1 MSIQDFK
8 AQVAGQMAIR
18 DITSRFSATNG
29 HRKFTSLASN
39 YSFDGT
45 YTGGIIKIYH
55 LKLQHSKMITFNLK
69 NTR

>member
-8 AQVAGQMAIR
+8 AEVAGQMAIR

-45 YTGGIIKIYH
+45 YTGGIIKITI
-55 LKLQHSKMITFNLK
+55 KL
-69 NTR
+69 